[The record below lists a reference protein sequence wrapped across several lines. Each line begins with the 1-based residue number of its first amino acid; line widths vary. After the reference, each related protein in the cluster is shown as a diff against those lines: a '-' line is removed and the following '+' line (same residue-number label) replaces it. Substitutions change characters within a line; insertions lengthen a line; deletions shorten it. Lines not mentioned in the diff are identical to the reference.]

1 MRRSSLLIST
11 LLLALALA
19 LTVSGCRV
27 QEVVRTEFE
36 VLHVRDSV
44 FHWHFDTVRIVQK
57 GDTILIRENVR
68 EVFGGF
74 HVLRDTVRSCDTVKI
89 VERVEVENGKTTLKE
104 RFTNGI
110 LWIFGVFWAVLALF
124 LGVKIL
130 KK

>member
-1 MRRSSLLIST
+1 MRENSLLIST
-11 LLLALALA
+11 LLLALALS
-19 LTVSGCRV
+19 VSGCKV
-27 QEVVRTEFE
+27 QEVVRTEYE

-44 FHWHFDTVRIVQK
+44 FHWHFDTVKIVQR

-89 VERVEVENGKTTLKE
+89 VERVEVEETKPTIKE
-104 RFTNGI
+104 RFFNGI
-110 LWIFGVFWAVLALF
+110 LWILGIFSAVLALF

>member
-1 MRRSSLLIST
+1 M
-11 LLLALALA
+11 LLLALALS
-19 LTVSGCRV
+19 VSGCKV
-27 QEVVRTEFE
+27 QEVVRTEYE

-44 FHWHFDTVRIVQK
+44 FHWHFDTVKIVQR

-89 VERVEVENGKTTLKE
+89 VERVEVEEGKPTIKE
-104 RFTNGI
+104 RFFNGI
-110 LWIFGVFWAVLALF
+110 LWIFGVFSAVLALF
-124 LGVKIL
+124 LGFKIL

>member
-1 MRRSSLLIST
+1 M
-11 LLLALALA
+11 LLLALALC
-19 LTVSGCRV
+19 VSGCKV
-27 QEVVRTEFE
+27 QEVVRTEYE

-44 FHWHFDTVRIVQK
+44 FHWHFDTVKIVQR

-89 VERVEVENGKTTLKE
+89 VERVEVEEEKTTIKE
-104 RFTNGI
+104 RFFNGI
-110 LWIFGVFWAVLALF
+110 LWIFGVFSALLALF